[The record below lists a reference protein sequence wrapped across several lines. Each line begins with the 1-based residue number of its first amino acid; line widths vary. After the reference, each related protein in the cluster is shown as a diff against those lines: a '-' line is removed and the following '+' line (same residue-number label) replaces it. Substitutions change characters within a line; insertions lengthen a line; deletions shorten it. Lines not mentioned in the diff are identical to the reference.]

1 MCEILSYHWWL
12 FTGKKWNKTHVD
24 VFMHDYFIDV
34 FIPPVCMF
42 FMHIQYIK
50 LSTATT
56 EMEDIIA
63 NIYFATIEF

>member
-1 MCEILSYHWWL
+1 MAVHRE
-12 FTGKKWNKTHVD
+12 KVEQTHVD
-24 VFMHDYFIDV
+24 VFMHSDDYFIDV